1 MLNRYS
7 VRLYEEIP
15 DYLMP
20 QFMSNFSLNKRGSFE
35 IFTRKLRKNKKDN
48 KIKIRWEL
56 WNEFKKETCKQ

>member
-20 QFMSNFSLNKRGSFE
+20 QFMSNFSLNKRGAFE
-35 IFTRKLRKNKKDN
+35 IFTWKLRKNKKDY
-48 KIKIRWEL
+48 KIKIWWEFL
-56 WNEFKKETCKQ
+56 NEFEKETCKQ

>member
-20 QFMSNFSLNKRGSFE
+20 QFMSNF
-35 IFTRKLRKNKKDN
+35 I
-48 KIKIRWEL
+48 KIKEAHMKSL
-56 WNEFKKETCKQ
+56 PEN